1 MIVIRDEK
9 KLYQEEDASN
19 NFQGLSTPPDP
30 TPPDPTHLA
39 PIGLTKSRSF
49 LLKSERWRYRQ
60 AVYILLLFL
69 PDEASRCSVHN
80 ENARGGK
87 KR

>member
-19 NFQGLSTPPDP
+19 NFQGLS

-69 PDEASRCSVHN
+69 ADEASRCSVHN

-87 KR
+87 KRRKR